1 MLRHLDLFSGI
12 GGFSF
17 GLENTDFFKTVAFC
31 EQDTFCKKVLNKHWQ
46 DVPIYN
52 DVKELSYDRL
62 RSDGLV
68 SERNPIHILTGGY
81 PCQPMSTAGKR
92 KGKEDTRYLFP
103 EYLRLIKELSPIYA
117 IGENVSGHIGL
128 GLNEVFED
136 LEHLN
141 YRIRCFS
148 VEASCLGAW
157 HRRQRVWWIAE
168 NISDSNHNRNR
179 TSTSGTRSSGKKK
192 SIKWNRRIAQSKSSG
207 HSKDVSDSN
216 RQRGCLWYSKWEN
229 AENVGKS
236 SRSKKSGKGN
246 FKSRLDRMAYGIP
259 YWLHEPRD
267 IGRTTT
273 IKKDR
278 AKRLKALGNAIVPQM
293 AHIIGLA
300 IKETHNGKD

>member
-31 EQDTFCKKVLNKHWQ
+31 ETDTFCKKVLKKHWQ
-46 DVPIYN
+46 YVPIYN

-92 KGKEDTRYLFP
+92 KGKEDERYLFP

-117 IGENVSGHIGL
+117 IGENVGGHIGL

-136 LEHLN
+136 LEHCN
-141 YRIRCFS
+141 YIIRCFS
-148 VEASCLGAW
+148 VEASSLGAW
-157 HRRQRVWWIAE
+157 HSRQRVWWIAQRYDTYSNSKRFKEQWINKPITE
-168 NISDSNHNRNR
+168 NR
-179 TSTSGTRSSGKKK
+179 
-192 SIKWNRRIAQSKSSG
+192 
-207 HSKDVSDSN
+207 DVSHCFYQAISDSN
-216 RQRGCLWYSKWEN
+216 RQRGRLWNSKWEN

-236 SRSKKSGKGN
+236 SRSKKSGRGN
-246 FKSRLDRMAYGIP
+246 FKSRLGRMAYGIP
-259 YWLHEPRD
+259 YWMDEPGG
-267 IGRTTT
+267 IKRTTT

-278 AKRLKALGNAIVPQM
+278 VARLKALGNAIVPQM

>member
-31 EQDTFCKKVLNKHWQ
+31 ETDTFCKKVLKKHWQ

-68 SERNPIHILTGGY
+68 SESNPIHILTGGY

-92 KGKEDTRYLFP
+92 KGKDDTRYLFP
-103 EYLRLIKELSPIYA
+103 EYLRLIKEISPVYA
-117 IGENVSGHIGL
+117 IGENVGGHIGL

-148 VEASCLGAW
+148 VEASSLGAW
-157 HRRQRVWWIAE
+157 HKRQRIWWIAE
-168 NISDSNHNRNR
+168 NVSNPKSINRNDNENNR
-179 TSTSGTRSSGKKK
+179 GIGKIKGKEIPRNRNFAYSNKRRKK
-192 SIKWNRRIAQSKSSG
+192 YFGQHI
-207 HSKDVSDSN
+207 
-216 RQRGCLWYSKWEN
+216 
-229 AENVGKS
+229 
-236 SRSKKSGKGN
+236 
-246 FKSRLDRMAYGIP
+246 FKSRLDRMVNGIP
-259 YWLHEPRD
+259 YWLHEPRG

-273 IKKDR
+273 VKKDR

>member
-31 EQDTFCKKVLNKHWQ
+31 EPDTFCKKVLNKHWQ

-52 DVKELSYDRL
+52 DVKELGYDRL

-92 KGKEDTRYLFP
+92 KGKDDTRYLFP

-117 IGENVSGHIGL
+117 IGENVGGHIGL

-136 LEHLN
+136 LEYLN

-148 VEASCLGAW
+148 VEASSLGAW
-157 HRRQRVWWIAE
+157 HKRQRIWWIAE
-168 NISDSNHNRNR
+168 NVSNPKSINRNDNENNR
-179 TSTSGTRSSGKKK
+179 GIGKIKGKEIPRNRNFAYSNKRRKK
-192 SIKWNRRIAQSKSSG
+192 YFGQHIF
-207 HSKDVSDSN
+207 
-216 RQRGCLWYSKWEN
+216 
-229 AENVGKS
+229 
-236 SRSKKSGKGN
+236 KSG
-246 FKSRLDRMAYGIP
+246 LDRMVNGIP
-259 YWLHEPRD
+259 YWLHEPGG
-267 IGRTTT
+267 IKRTTT

-278 AKRLKALGNAIVPQM
+278 VARLKALGNAIVPQM

>member
-31 EQDTFCKKVLNKHWQ
+31 ETDTFCKKVLKKHWQ

-117 IGENVSGHIGL
+117 IGENVGGHIRL

-168 NISDSNHNRNR
+168 NISDSN
-179 TSTSGTRSSGKKK
+179 
-192 SIKWNRRIAQSKSSG
+192 
-207 HSKDVSDSN
+207 
-216 RQRGCLWYSKWEN
+216 RQRGRLWYSRWEN

-236 SRSKKSGKGN
+236 SRGKKSGRGN

-259 YWLHEPRD
+259 YWLDEPRG
-267 IGRTTT
+267 IKRTTT